1 MAEWLVWTT
10 GCRRRSL
17 CAVGEGGCV
26 NRRTGSRLVDLE
38 NPPLQ
43 QTHTHTHTR
52 CAPCRALMADY
63 VNEEDQPEDQTSFN
77 PETELNNTDA
87 TCAFKC
93 LFEGLIVLSRGFF
106 FLLSFHPSPSSPP
119 PPPVKVPGVFSR
131 QVSAGRLS
139 YVTRVLTSPWA
150 S

>member
-1 MAEWLVWTT
+1 M
-10 GCRRRSL
+10 GG
-17 CAVGEGGCV
+17 AVNG
-26 NRRTGSRLVDLE
+26 RTGSRLVDPE

-43 QTHTHTHTR
+43 HTHTRTYTHTR

-63 VNEEDQPEDQTSFN
+63 GNEEDQPEDQTSFN

-106 FLLSFHPSPSSPP
+106 RLSFHRSFFFFSPLLHQSKFPVSS
-119 PPPVKVPGVFSR
+119 VDRSGWD
-131 QVSAGRLS
+131 VSHM
-139 YVTRVLTSPWA
+139 
-150 S
+150 